1 MSGLKRH
8 ERRAAYLFLLP
19 SFVGFFCFS
28 LLAFLASFVIS
39 FFDWDMLTTPSF
51 VGLDNYVN
59 LLHDKTFHLVLWNT
73 FIYTIGTV
81 PLSAG
86 LGLLVALGLNQRI
99 RGLSIYRTI
108 YFMPVVTSLVAV
120 SLLWQWVFDSHY
132 GLLNNML
139 RFVGVDNAPEW
150 LSSTTWAMPALILMS
165 VWSNIGFTMVLFLAG
180 LQNIPDH
187 LYEAAEIDG
196 ASAWQRFR
204 YVTLPLLT
212 PTTFFVLVISTINS
226 FQVFTQALIM
236 TKGGPVHATSTI
248 VYYIYENGFHWFK
261 MGYASAMAWVL
272 FLIIF
277 LLTLLQMRLQRKW
290 VHY

>member
-19 SFVGFFCFS
+19 SFVGFFCFT
-28 LLAFLASFVIS
+28 LLAFLASFGIS
-39 FFDWDMLTTPSF
+39 FFDWDMLTPPKF
-51 VGLDNYVN
+51 VGLGNYAH
-59 LLHDKTFHLVLWNT
+59 LLQDKTFHLVLWNT
-73 FIYTIGTV
+73 ILYTLGTV

-86 LGLLVALGLNQRI
+86 LGLLVALGLNQRM
-99 RGLSIYRTI
+99 RGLTIYRTI

-132 GLLNNML
+132 GLLNAML
-139 RFVGVDNAPEW
+139 RTVGIADPPAW
-150 LSSTTWAMPALILMS
+150 LSSTEWAMPALILMS
-165 VWSNIGFTMVLFLAG
+165 VWSNVGFTMVLF
-180 LQNIPDH
+180 
-187 LYEAAEIDG
+187 YEAAKIDG
-196 ASAWQRFR
+196 ASAWQRLR

-212 PTTFFVLVISTINS
+212 PTSFFVLVISTINS

-272 FLIIF
+272 FVIIF

>member
-19 SFVGFFCFS
+19 SFIGFFCFT

-39 FFDWDMLTTPSF
+39 FFEWDMLTTPAF
-51 VGLDNYVN
+51 VGLDNYAT

-73 FIYTIGTV
+73 FTFTFGTV

-132 GLLNNML
+132 GLLNAML
-139 RFVGVDNAPEW
+139 RIVGVADPPAW
-150 LSSTTWAMPALILMS
+150 LSSTEWAMPALILMS
-165 VWSNIGFTMVLFLAG
+165 VWSNVGFTMVLFLAG
-180 LQNIPDH
+180 LQNIPGH

-204 YVTLPLLT
+204 HITLPLLT